1 MFEITDQAAQVD
13 RLVGDYNRKLRLARA
28 IDLAK
33 SGRFLEAE
41 SILRSSRGIPEGGKE
56 LDLLARI
63 AVRQRHFGKARV
75 LWEAAMR
82 SEPDNGKYRQCVE
95 QLREM
100 QMNLRRWARFGCIV
114 FLSLVGA
121 AVVIVGIDSFIHR
134 HQAHTAFPAQ
144 HDGGV
149 KAQKSP

>member
-1 MFEITDQAAQVD
+1 MPEITDQTAQVD
-13 RLVGDYNRKLRLARA
+13 RLVADYNRKLRLARA
-28 IDLAK
+28 TDLAK
-33 SGRFLEAE
+33 CRRFLEAE
-41 SILRSSRGIPEGGKE
+41 ALLHSSHGIPEGGKE

-63 AVRQRHFGKARV
+63 AVRQWHYGKARL

-82 SEPDNGKYRQCVE
+82 SEPNNGEYRECVE
-95 QLREM
+95 QLRER
-100 QMNLRRWARFGCIV
+100 QTKLKRWARFAGIG

-121 AVVIVGIDSFIHR
+121 AVLAIGIDSFVHR
-134 HQAHTAFPAQ
+134 HQAHPPLPAQ